1 MQEGALG
8 HRTGHRDCWWPL
20 PFVLLSLAR
29 LGTYSVLRNLL
40 NLHHKPSEYLHFRG
54 EKTDS
59 RVVTCGKFTGQK
71 SEPHLSALW
80 TPVAEPGC
88 T

>member
-1 MQEGALG
+1 MVAPTKFL
-8 HRTGHRDCWWPL
+8 
-20 PFVLLSLAR
+20 LLSLAR
-29 LGTYSVLRNLL
+29 LRTHSVLRNLL
-40 NLHHKPSEYLHFRG
+40 NLHHNRPSEYLHVRG